1 MSVSRQVG
9 ITGGIGSGKTF
20 ICKIFEVLGINVYY
34 ADKRAQWLQNHDTAL
49 IQGIR
54 DAFGDKAY
62 ENKQL
67 NRQFLASQVYADPAR
82 LAILNKLVH
91 PRVAED
97 YQQWL
102 AQHQREAY
110 TLKEAA
116 LLFETGSYQHLDKVI
131 NVNAS
136 EAVRTARV
144 LQRDPHRSL
153 EQIKAIMKQ
162 QYTNRQRSDVADYT
176 IDNNGDALIL
186 PIIVQ
191 LHQSLSQL

>member
-34 ADKRAQWLQNHDTAL
+34 ADKRARWLQNHDTAL

-67 NRQFLASQVYADPAR
+67 NRQFLANQVYADPAR

-144 LQRDPHRSL
+144 LQRDPRRSL
-153 EQIKAIMKQ
+153 EQIEAIMEQ
-162 QYTNRQRSDVADYT
+162 QYTDSQRSDLADYT
-176 IDNNGDALIL
+176 IENSGDALIL
-186 PIIVQ
+186 PTVVQ
-191 LHQSLSQL
+191 VYQSLLQS

>member
-1 MSVSRQVG
+1 MNVSRQVG

-34 ADKRAQWLQNHDTAL
+34 ADERARWLQNHDTAL

-144 LQRDPHRSL
+144 LQRDPRRSL

-162 QYTNRQRSDVADYT
+162 QYTNRQRSDLADYT